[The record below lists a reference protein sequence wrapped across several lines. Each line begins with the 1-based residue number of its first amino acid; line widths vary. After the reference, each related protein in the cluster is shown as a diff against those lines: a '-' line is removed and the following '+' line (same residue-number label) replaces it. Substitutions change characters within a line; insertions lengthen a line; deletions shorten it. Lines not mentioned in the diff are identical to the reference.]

1 MTRVIGTTRVWS
13 GWRFAAP
20 MMIVW
25 LAAVC
30 LSGCGYALA
39 GRGNTLPATIK
50 VIGIPM
56 FVNQSQTPDIDQIL
70 TKAVREEFQGH
81 GKYTVNP
88 DVGGADAVLTAT
100 ITNVTYIVTQ
110 FNANHLAQRYAVIVT
125 ANVEFKDVKD
135 NNKVLW
141 ANPALS
147 FRDEYDVT
155 SNSAGVD
162 PAAFFR
168 SDANALDRLSRS
180 FARSVVTSILE
191 AF

>member
-1 MTRVIGTTRVWS
+1 MTEEIGMTRVSSVW
-13 GWRFAAP
+13 RTVAA
-20 MMIVW
+20 VW
-25 LAAVC
+25 LAALCV
-30 LSGCGYALA
+30 SGCGYALS
-39 GRGNTLPATIK
+39 GRGNTLPASIK
-50 VIGIPM
+50 VIGIPL
-56 FVNQSQTPDIDQIL
+56 FVNQSQTPEIDQIV
-70 TKAVREEFQGH
+70 TRAVREEFQGH

-88 DVGGADAVLTAT
+88 DIEGADAVLTAT
-100 ITNVTYIVTQ
+100 IVNVSYTVTA

-141 ANPALS
+141 ANPALT

-155 SNSAGVD
+155 SNAAGID
-162 PAAFFR
+162 PASFFR

-180 FARSVVTSILE
+180 FARSVVTAILE